1 MAGNV
6 RVRNSAVYLEKL
18 QVIHRELGIPE
29 GCSLGRRGPV
39 FFENPDLVRA
49 GSDLY
54 NRPLYLAGAT
64 AETWERMR
72 SSGKYDGINLVAV
85 SGFRSIRRQQEI
97 IKKKLDAGRPL
108 TEILRVNAAPGYSQ
122 HHTGFAIDLA
132 DDSDSEPLSE
142 EFEEHPA
149 FKWLSLNADK
159 FGFSL
164 QYPRGNSL
172 GFIYEPWH
180 WALDAVHDH
189 AFRPESNLE
198 MR

>member
-1 MAGNV
+1 
-6 RVRNSAVYLEKL
+6 
-18 QVIHRELGIPE
+18 
-29 GCSLGRRGPV
+29 
-39 FFENPDLVRA
+39 
-49 GSDLY
+49 
-54 NRPLYLAGAT
+54 
-64 AETWERMR
+64 MR
-72 SSGKYDGINLVAV
+72 SSAKYDGVNLIAA

-97 IKKKLDAGRPL
+97 IKNKLDAGRSI
-108 TEILRVNAAPGYSQ
+108 TEILTANAAPGYSQ
-122 HHTGFAIDLA
+122 HHTGFAIDLT

-142 EFEEHPA
+142 EFEQHPA
-149 FKWLSLNADK
+149 FEWLSSHADK

-172 GFIYEPWH
+172 GFIYEPRH